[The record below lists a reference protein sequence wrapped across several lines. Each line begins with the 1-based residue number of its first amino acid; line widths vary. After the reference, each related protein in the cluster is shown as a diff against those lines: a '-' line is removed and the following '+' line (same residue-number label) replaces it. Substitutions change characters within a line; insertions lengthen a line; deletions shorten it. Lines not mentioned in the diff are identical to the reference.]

1 MEVDELAKPR
11 CSFLM
16 IYWLYDLD
24 NAQQL
29 RVWVQSKDQQYW
41 HICSID
47 HIIKRSLIFNSQCY
61 KAEHLTWHACC
72 LRCCTV
78 W

>member
-16 IYWLYDLD
+16 IYWLYDID
-24 NAQQL
+24 KAQQL

-41 HICSID
+41 HMLQYWL
-47 HIIKRSLIFNSQCY
+47 HY
-61 KAEHLTWHACC
+61 KTLFDI
-72 LRCCTV
+72 
-78 W
+78 